1 MPFKL
6 SPPTQWWVLAESC
19 WLPETHRGME
29 GWMKRSQ
36 ENSNR
41 VCQSCFTTDSK
52 AMGTTN
58 HGISTSK
65 SMSWSISSFY
75 ILVSFL
81 LLWQNT
87 KSHFETERV
96 ICLTTL
102 VHSPSLREVKIRT
115 QRKTCLLFHRALPLS
130 KTFSSQPKKWGKNH
144 EWCCLLAL
152 GLVYA

>member
-115 QRKTCLLFHRALPLS
+115 HDRNLKRKPWRSFSSPS
-130 KTFSSQPKKWGKNH
+130 SGFSFSSQDYLPRDGIPH
-144 EWCCLLAL
+144 SRSP
-152 GLVYA
+152 